1 MSQIQ
6 ERLIAGICGC
16 ATWTFCHKCRSK
28 GNIFEHLRQL
38 IEQGT
43 AHVETRRSLPASRL
57 AGHRGRSN
65 HFDGLVSPPLPD
77 ASPPRCESLPGL
89 LGSGRGERGG
99 LACFSNPGRRSR
111 VTAVTRSLAP
121 TRPKTALRAVYRSTP
136 ASSEDDMG
144 HGQNGRGIGSE
155 RFCQCFRQAVE

>member
-1 MSQIQ
+1 VSQIQ

-57 AGHRGRSN
+57 AGHRGVRITSTALF
-65 HFDGLVSPPLPD
+65 HLHSPMPLPRD
-77 ASPPRCESLPGL
+77 ARASRACSDPVA
-89 LGSGRGERGG
+89 GERGG

-111 VTAVTRSLAP
+111 VTAVTHIPGPGLQSLAP
-121 TRPKTALRAVYRSTP
+121 KGPRTSLRAVYRSTP
-136 ASSEDDMG
+136 ASREDDMG
-144 HGQNGRGIGSE
+144 HGQNGRGDRE
-155 RFCQCFRQAVE
+155 